1 MIYFVNAIICI
12 NIRILWPILLE
23 LRFVNSQSMN
33 FMAHSHAPSTR
44 GGNPLRQA
52 GLKSTPGRRAVLSL
66 LEKTSTPLSPEQIY
80 AKVGSATCDR
90 ATVYRILESLGEA
103 GLLQRV
109 SLKGKTFYLSEQSDH
124 HHHHIICRKCRSTV
138 CLDECLISPLE
149 KKAQQLGFQDIH
161 HSLQLTG
168 LCAKCAS

>member
-1 MIYFVNAIICI
+1 MIF
-12 NIRILWPILLE
+12 LE
-23 LRFVNSQSMN
+23 SCSASLHFTSTMR
-33 FMAHSHAPSTR
+33 HSHAKAA
-44 GGNPLRQA
+44 NPLKES
-52 GLKSTPGRRAVLSL
+52 GLKSTPGRRAVLQV
-66 LEKTSTPLSPEQIY
+66 LEKASSPLSPEQIH
-80 AKVGSATCDR
+80 AKVGSEVCDR

-124 HHHHIICRKCRSTV
+124 HHHHIVCRECHSTV

-149 KKAQQLGFQDIH
+149 KKAHQLGFQDIH

-168 LCAKCAS
+168 LCSKCAI